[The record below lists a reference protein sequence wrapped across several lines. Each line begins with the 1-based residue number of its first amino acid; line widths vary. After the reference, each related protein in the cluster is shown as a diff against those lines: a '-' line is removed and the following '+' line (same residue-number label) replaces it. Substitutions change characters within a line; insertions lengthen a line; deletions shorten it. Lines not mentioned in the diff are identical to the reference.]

1 MGLDQYAYKRK
12 KGAKKDDTTEI
23 MQWRKHNRLH
33 GWMEQLWREKEVEK
47 GNYEDLRSVDF
58 NCVRLRLKM
67 KDLNRLAK
75 DIANQNFPETQG
87 FFFGTDSYDQYTE
100 YYMESDIKFL
110 WAAYRAIGNG
120 EKVYY
125 DCWW

>member
-1 MGLDQYAYKRK
+1 MGLDMYAYTRK

-23 MQWRKHNRLH
+23 MEWRKHNRLH

-87 FFFGTDSYDQYTE
+87 FFFGTDSYAQYTE